1 MPETNTVTE
10 TDIIAYQ
17 ARKLAELEREINE
30 LKQQK
35 AILEATNEIMA
46 EALSRALGDRDRVY
60 VPRKRDGRVEYRRE
74 QTIGGDLL
82 LIRL

>member
-46 EALSRALGDRDRVY
+46 EALSRALGDRDRVF
-60 VPRKRDGRVEYRRE
+60 VPRRRE
-74 QTIGGDLL
+74 DKIEYKVELTIGDDLL
-82 LIRL
+82 IMRR